1 MRKLSKDDK
10 ALLDKI
16 ASYDNSSFNPVSN
29 IVSEIFKSGQTALF
43 IADKSYLLKKEDVI
57 LHEVQSQLLSIISL
71 LSELRQEGYIYLLE
85 NNDSGPLIIQK
96 GQRSEVW
103 INQGTQGSALGEI
116 EYIGTDTVKVS
127 DNKCSYT
134 GKAFSREFSSILSH
148 FLTSFLCPTDKLKKF
163 KESGYMTVDEYKYK
177 IKLCYTRIG
186 LIVSL
191 AALLASICL
200 PICLTKWQTKYQT
213 DYNNK
218 NAITTIDEAQ
228 LNDIILNLNNITTS
242 LDRLHEQIHTL
253 HVQKKY

>member
-16 ASYDNSSFNPVSN
+16 ASYDNSSLNPVSN

-43 IADKSYLLKKEDVI
+43 IAEKSYLLKKEDVA

-85 NNDSGPLIIQK
+85 NNDSESLIIQK

-103 INQGTQGSALGEI
+103 SNQGTLCSVLGVI
-116 EYIGTDTVKVS
+116 EYIGPDTVKVS
-127 DNKCSYT
+127 DNECSYT
-134 GKAFSREFSSILSH
+134 GKAFSKELSSILSRL
-148 FLTSFLCPTDKLKKF
+148 LTSYLCPTDKLKSF
-163 KESGYMTVDEYKYK
+163 KEVGYVTDDEYKFK
-177 IKLCYTRIG
+177 TELCYTRIG
-186 LIVSL
+186 LFISL
-191 AALLASICL
+191 VALFASICS

-228 LNDIILNLNNITTS
+228 VNEVILNLNNITTS
-242 LDRLHEQIHTL
+242 LDSLNEQIKTW
-253 HVQKKY
+253 HVWKK

>member
-16 ASYDNSSFNPVSN
+16 ASYDNSSLNPVSN

-43 IADKSYLLKKEDVI
+43 IAEKSYLLKKEDVA

-85 NNDSGPLIIQK
+85 NNDSESLIIQK

-103 INQGTQGSALGEI
+103 SSQGTLCSVLGEI

-134 GKAFSREFSSILSH
+134 GKAFSREFSSVLSH
-148 FLTSFLCPTDKLKKF
+148 FLTSFLCPTDKLKSF
-163 KESGYMTVDEYKYK
+163 KEVGYVTDDEYKFK
-177 IKLCYTRIG
+177 TELCYTRIG
-186 LIVSL
+186 LFISL
-191 AALLASICL
+191 VALFASICS

-228 LNDIILNLNNITTS
+228 LNEVILNLNNITTS
-242 LDRLHEQIHTL
+242 LDSLNEQIKTW
-253 HVQKKY
+253 HVWKK